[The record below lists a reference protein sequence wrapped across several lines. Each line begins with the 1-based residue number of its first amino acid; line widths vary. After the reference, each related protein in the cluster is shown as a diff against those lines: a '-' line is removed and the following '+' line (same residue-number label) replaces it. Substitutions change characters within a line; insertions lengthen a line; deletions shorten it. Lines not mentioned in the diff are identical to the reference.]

1 MNAVQTER
9 AVIGAIL
16 CVEDAM
22 ATCTQRGVD
31 ETWFSSL
38 ARRTI
43 YNICNAM
50 FIAGTPINLVT
61 VSERIGP
68 ENETEP
74 FALEDYVDEH
84 FTAAYLDSYLNDLS
98 AARQARIGAQRLE
111 DGVLALKNADLDDV
125 PSLLSGIASS
135 LTDIRA
141 EERDSR
147 GLGDIGLAL
156 VDSWQAETK
165 PASML
170 SWPLPKLNE
179 LMGYLTDEFVFIAAK
194 ESVGKTAFALNIITS
209 LAHAGIQSSLAS
221 LESTKTKVVQRLI
234 AIIGQVNTVSLRNK
248 TALESSYASAREA
261 AKKLDAMPIRI
272 SDTPATVDQLL
283 AWAKCEKKAG
293 SKILAIDNMRHIRPG
308 QKYASPVEQ
317 FRDLSVRLKWIRDDT
332 GLPLIVLHH
341 LTDDLDVSWSRDIR
355 RDADILLYLIENET
369 YSIKP
374 TQENQWTE
382 KSVIDFEVRKN
393 REGLRGFKVLG
404 EFDKKRQTFT
414 EYA

>member
-1 MNAVQTER
+1 M
-9 AVIGAIL
+9 
-16 CVEDAM
+16 
-22 ATCTQRGVD
+22 
-31 ETWFSSL
+31 
-38 ARRTI
+38 
-43 YNICNAM
+43 
-50 FIAGTPINLVT
+50 
-61 VSERIGP
+61 
-68 ENETEP
+68 
-74 FALEDYVDEH
+74 
-84 FTAAYLDSYLNDLS
+84 
-98 AARQARIGAQRLE
+98 
-111 DGVLALKNADLDDV
+111 
-125 PSLLSGIASS
+125 
-135 LTDIRA
+135 
-141 EERDSR
+141 
-147 GLGDIGLAL
+147 
-156 VDSWQAETK
+156 
-165 PASML
+165 
-170 SWPLPKLNE
+170 
-179 LMGYLTDEFVFIAAK
+179 
-194 ESVGKTAFALNIITS
+194 
-209 LAHAGIQSSLAS
+209 
-221 LESTKTKVVQRLI
+221 
-234 AIIGQVNTVSLRNK
+234 
-248 TALESSYASAREA
+248 
-261 AKKLDAMPIRI
+261 
-272 SDTPATVDQLL
+272 DQLL